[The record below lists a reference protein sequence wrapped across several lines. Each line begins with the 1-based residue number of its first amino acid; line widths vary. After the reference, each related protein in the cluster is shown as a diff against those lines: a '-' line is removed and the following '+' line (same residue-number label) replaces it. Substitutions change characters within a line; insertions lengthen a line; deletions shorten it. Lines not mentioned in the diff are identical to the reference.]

1 MANTEQTSEPG
12 QDGPQGLLERLMQD
26 NPLALGLVA
35 LVLGALVGLLLPE
48 TRQEHRLMGS
58 HRDQL
63 AQQAQDTVKDLTKKA
78 TIVAMTAQDAATN
91 ALGKAGDAAREAVVE
106 AVETVKTEAQH
117 QGVPVGA

>member
-1 MANTEQTSEPG
+1 MANTEYTALSA
-12 QDGPQGLLERLMQD
+12 QDEPQGLLERLMQD

-48 TRQEHRLMGS
+48 TRQENRLMGP

-78 TIVAMTAQDAATN
+78 TIVALTAQDAAQD

-106 AVETVKTEAQH
+106 AVETVKAEAHQ